1 MADGALRI
9 GFVGAGGIVRQRHVP
24 GLREVP
30 DVEFVGVVNSTRES
44 SERAA
49 REFGIRR
56 VYDSWR
62 ELVGSDEVD
71 VVWIGTHPNLHREVT
86 LAALEAGKHVFCQ
99 ARMALDYRDARAMWE
114 AAERSDRTTMLC
126 PPPHYMRGDRIV
138 RRLLDEGFV
147 GEPRNVVIQSYSTT
161 YADPSTPLH
170 WRQQGAISGFNTLDL
185 GMMIEV
191 LHRWLGFARQVV
203 AIERTFAAERPG
215 PDGRPAA
222 VERPDTVSATIELES
237 GALVTLTVSGAA
249 HHARDANRFEIYGSE
264 GTIRYLAGADQ
275 ILAGRDDDAE
285 LAEVPITPD
294 EERRWTVEADFIEGV
309 RSGRRSVEPSFWDGL
324 KYMELTE
331 AIFRSVETG
340 RAVDLPFEDPAR
352 SG

>member
-1 MADGALRI
+1 MGDGALRI

-24 GLREVP
+24 GLRDVP
-30 DVEFVGVVNSTRES
+30 GVEFAGVVNSSRES

-99 ARMALDYRDARAMWE
+99 ARMAMDYRDARAMWE

-126 PPPHYMRGDRIV
+126 PPPHYMRGDRVV
-138 RRLLDEGFV
+138 RRLIGERFV
-147 GEPRNVVIQSYSTT
+147 GEPRNVVIQSYSAA
-161 YADPSTPLH
+161 YADPSKPLH
-170 WRQQGAISGFNTLDL
+170 WRQQGAVSGFNTLDL

-191 LHRWLGFARQVV
+191 LHRWLGYARQVV
-203 AIERTFAAERPG
+203 ALERTFAAERPAG
-215 PDGRPAA
+215 DGGSGA
-222 VERPDTVSATIELES
+222 VERPDTVSAAIELES
-237 GALVTLTVSGAA
+237 GALVTLTVSGVAQ
-249 HHARDANRFEIYGSE
+249 HARDANRFELYGSE
-264 GTIRYLAGADQ
+264 GTIRYLAGADK
-275 ILAGRDDDAE
+275 ILAGKVGDGE

-294 EERRWTVEADFIEGV
+294 EERRWSVEADFVEGV
-309 RSGRRSVEPSFWDGL
+309 RAGRRSVEPSVWDGL

-331 AIFRSVETG
+331 AIFRSVESG
-340 RAVDLPFEDPAR
+340 RAVDLPFEDLKR